1 MSETIE
7 IKLVETEF
15 GSPAHCTVCDREAP
29 VVARLA
35 VFHAPFFFCRAC
47 LEAGELGHWLAE
59 RASRLEADA
68 RALRSAIV
76 GRLPSPEQWQA
87 KIEQREIRHQ
97 AQERLRE
104 CEQEHRI
111 ASRDDVAK
119 LLVDPRFIPII
130 DCFRGLAA
138 LFRGRNSL
146 LRASHDR
153 RALGRDHS
161 NKRNAAA
168 RENGRWAAPLRRAP
182 CRGPN
187 LRLQTAGHGVERI
200 SVQVGTALEHGVAGG
215 EDAVEEAVASR
226 LTINSFP

>member
-1 MSETIE
+1 MA
-7 IKLVETEF
+7 TEF
-15 GSPAHCTVCDREAP
+15 GSPAHCTVCHRAMS
-29 VVARLA
+29 VAARLA
-35 VFHAPFFFCRAC
+35 GFPTLLFCRAC
-47 LEAGELGHWLAE
+47 LEAGELEHWLAE

-130 DCFRGLAA
+130 DQAFEDWQRY
-138 LFRGRNSL
+138 
-146 LRASHDR
+146 RANE
-153 RALGRDHS
+153 L
-161 NKRNAAA
+161 
-168 RENGRWAAPLRRAP
+168 P
-182 CRGPN
+182 
-187 LRLQTAGHGVERI
+187 
-200 SVQVGTALEHGVAGG
+200 
-215 EDAVEEAVASR
+215 
-226 LTINSFP
+226 F